1 MIWEHMVFKL
11 RDKRKMGWGN
21 VPPSSR
27 RSPGT
32 RPGRRCRRTSGTPC
46 CSWRCCSQHRQ
57 AHRHLGNCTRV
68 LVNDTPVST
77 STNYPKPVV
86 TENACLRKERKIQ
99 IVSSSSDECNTQAIL
114 YVRGNQRKVDA
125 RAGARGGWVD
135 ERALDDRAALA
146 VEAAAA

>member
-1 MIWEHMVFKL
+1 MIWEHMEFNL

-57 AHRHLGNCTRV
+57 AHRHLGNCARV
-68 LVNDTPVST
+68 LVNDTPVLT
-77 STNYPKPVV
+77 STNYPNPVV

-99 IVSSSSDECNTQAIL
+99 IVSSSSDECNHPSNPIRTGESEKGRCSSRSPRWWGL
-114 YVRGNQRKVDA
+114 
-125 RAGARGGWVD
+125 RACPR
-135 ERALDDRAALA
+135 RSCSPRR
-146 VEAAAA
+146 